1 MKDNDLKAYFAQ
13 VDAAVYYN
21 NLDSRKKSNIN
32 NIRNKISSLSGTDL
46 TEVKWIGES
55 TAEKLL
61 ELWYNNKEELRKAD
75 IEELSKKLKNPI
87 ALKAIEI
94 FIKW

>member
-1 MKDNDLKAYFAQ
+1 MEKDLKAYFAQ

-21 NLDSRKKSNIN
+21 NLDSRKKANIN
-32 NIRNKISSLSGTDL
+32 NIRNKISSLAGTDL
-46 TEVKWIGES
+46 TKVKWIGES
-55 TAEKLL
+55 TAEKLI
-61 ELWYNNKEELRKAD
+61 ELWYNSQSELKEAN

-87 ALKAIEI
+87 AMKAIEI